1 MKYLTFLQIFDKE
14 NGYSKEPDQDL
25 KFRSGSGFRELIN
38 YRSAGSGAGFGSLTL
53 TASQGDLF
61 TFWPVPGPSRG
72 GRGRG
77 SALGMT

>member
-25 KFRSGSGFRELIN
+25 KFRINGSGSGFRELII

-53 TASQGDLF
+53 TVKNKIFYLLAC
-61 TFWPVPGPSRG
+61 
-72 GRGRG
+72 
-77 SALGMT
+77 A